1 MESFHLFICILYGL
15 AFLYILY
22 FLFHQVK
29 QVNPTQDSIIPVE
42 IIYSNPDWPW
52 YSYNGWPYWSSGG
65 GYRTNRNG
73 HSSSHSGHGSNHIGH
88 GANRS
93 GHSGG
98 HSGK

>member
-29 QVNPTQDSIIPVE
+29 QVNPTQDSVIPVE

-65 GYRTNRNG
+65 YGTNHSRHGGNHSVHGANRSGHGGG
-73 HSSSHSGHGSNHIGH
+73 HSSSHSGGH
-88 GANRS
+88 G
-93 GHSGG
+93 
-98 HSGK
+98 GK